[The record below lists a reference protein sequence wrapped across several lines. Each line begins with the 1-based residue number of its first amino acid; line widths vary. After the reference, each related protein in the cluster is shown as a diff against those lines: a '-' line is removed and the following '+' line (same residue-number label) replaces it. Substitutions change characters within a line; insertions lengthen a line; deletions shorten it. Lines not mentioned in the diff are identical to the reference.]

1 MRHTARKVKRALLAR
16 KPRTAIAFKT
26 LRTKVGRMSAIS
38 LVKRNPY
45 PSLGIALGLSAI
57 SGLAVWI
64 MNRK

>member
-1 MRHTARKVKRALLAR
+1 MRNTARKVKRALLAR
-16 KPRTAIAFKT
+16 KPRSSSAFKT
-26 LRTKVGRMSAIS
+26 LRTKVGRIHPLS